1 MVGIHYFF
9 CGHMDNISYVIIDD
23 QTNECVIVDPTWDVE
38 KLLRF
43 ISDSNCK

>member
-1 MVGIHYFF
+1 MGLRMIKIIL
-9 CGHMDNISYVIIDD
+9 GQIIDD

-43 ISDSNCK
+43 ISWK